1 MYGSLPKNEMT
12 VHFDEIGVDTGLP
25 YQGDFIV
32 KCALTIQDKHSVALE
47 KTRLMADTANPT
59 GDLAGIAVTLAEV
72 RARIIKAP
80 EWWAETDRGAKMFD
94 ENILL
99 RLYDKF
105 MDCEDNWKTS
115 IRDSAIKA
123 READEKKAEEAAK
136 PKPEAQA
143 EGN

>member
-12 VHFDEIGVDTGLP
+12 IEFKETGVDTGLE
-25 YQGDFIV
+25 YTGDFLV
-32 KCALTIQDKHSVALE
+32 KCVLTIQDKHSVALE

-72 RARIIKAP
+72 RARIIEAP
-80 EWWAETDRGAKMFD
+80 KWWAETDRGAKMFD

-99 RLYDKF
+99 RLYDKC
-105 MDCEDNWKTS
+105 MDCEDEWRKS
-115 IRDSAIKA
+115 LK
-123 READEKKAEEAAK
+123 KKAEDSKEEEK
-136 PKPEAQA
+136 TEAQA